1 MFNCTMINYQK
12 MVNFL
17 KYKVNFQSTEV
28 KQFTIVIRYN
38 TIFALLMPVAGLEP
52 SVLGL

>member
-1 MFNCTMINYQK
+1 

-17 KYKVNFQSTEV
+17 KYKVNFPITEV

-38 TIFALLMPVAGLEP
+38 TIFAPLMLVSGFEP
-52 SVLGL
+52 SILGL